1 MYSLKL
7 VLPVVEALSWA
18 VLLLKL
24 QGAEEG
30 SSSLTS
36 PPTEYL
42 STRSSFSTNTSF
54 GQTTPTSVYN
64 RH

>member
-1 MYSLKL
+1 MYPLKL

-42 STRSSFSTNTSF
+42 STHSSFSANTSF